1 MNNEYE
7 RITSELDWEK
17 AEYHLNLMID
27 GYKSI
32 GQCGIFG
39 LMLTLYPLKHRFNS
53 GERTKELYDEIM
65 ECE

>member
-32 GQCGIFG
+32 GQCGI
-39 LMLTLYPLKHRFNS
+39 
-53 GERTKELYDEIM
+53 
-65 ECE
+65 